1 MRKSKS
7 KKFQEPLFKGPQKAK
22 RFMNYYALESLLHPT
37 EYLEELCLIQ
47 NTDPLPG
54 KEPDKCQE
62 KNSIQKQQQIKP
74 IYRQTQITE
83 ENQECTKI

>member
-1 MRKSKS
+1 MD
-7 KKFQEPLFKGPQKAK
+7 
-22 RFMNYYALESLLHPT
+22 YYALESLLHPI

-47 NTDPLPG
+47 NTDTLPD

-62 KNSIQKQQQIKP
+62 KNSVQQQQQIKP